1 LLKVY
6 FKKVTEISSKT
17 AKKVSTVPK
26 TVHYEKVSTLPITVL
41 KTTTL
46 QYRGTKVP
54 WFCPPMMTFST
65 KPTPS
70 PIFTGTISVQAVE

>member
-26 TVHYEKVSTLPITVL
+26 TEHFKKVSTLPITL
-41 KTTTL
+41 LIK
-46 QYRGTKVP
+46 YRGTAHLCKQLVDRHKRYRIYVEN
-54 WFCPPMMTFST
+54 T
-65 KPTPS
+65 KSLYT
-70 PIFTGTISVQAVE
+70 VL